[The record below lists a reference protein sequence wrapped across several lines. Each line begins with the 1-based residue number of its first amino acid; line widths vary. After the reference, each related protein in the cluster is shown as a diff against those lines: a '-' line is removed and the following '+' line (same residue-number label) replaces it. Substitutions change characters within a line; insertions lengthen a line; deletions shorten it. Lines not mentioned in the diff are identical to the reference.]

1 MNSLFRGLVACLA
14 VCVSAS
20 AAVSYVVANRS
31 TGLYSIPSGATINSS
46 VGGALDLAVDG
57 GGNYII
63 ATAVAIVRV
72 TPRRSSFDDRNCS
85 IGIAVGLGHIGSFS
99 FEFPFGKFSQR
110 GANAPRRS
118 PQ

>member
-72 TPRRSSFDDRNCS
+72 TPPQELFRRSQLLHRDRS
-85 IGIAVGLGHIGSFS
+85 GS
-99 FEFPFGKFSQR
+99 
-110 GANAPRRS
+110 RS
-118 PQ
+118 HWIFFI